1 MFMIN
6 SLKQKRIWIYNKF
19 NLLILR
25 RKDGWKQSMKEDY
38 VLMDKNDGKNR
49 CFPYSVNFLS
59 KCQRQ
64 NVNEV
69 VKDMK
74 RQNIF
79 CRK

>member
-38 VLMDKNDGKNR
+38 VLMDKNDEKNR

-74 RQNIF
+74 RRNIF